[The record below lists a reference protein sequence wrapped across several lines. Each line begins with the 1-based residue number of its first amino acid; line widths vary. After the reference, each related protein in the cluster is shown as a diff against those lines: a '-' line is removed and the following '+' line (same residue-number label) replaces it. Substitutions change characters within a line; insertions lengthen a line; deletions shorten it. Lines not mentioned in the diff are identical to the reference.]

1 MDISTLKEYI
11 NINRRRL
18 SPTAADCSDPS
29 VYKGFAD
36 TVHEIKELHGQVT
49 RFYSETKN
57 GGQKSFR
64 FGDISVCSFLLM
76 SSPMLLAAPKIGE
89 QIFGDQ
95 GGAAIGYFL
104 TLAILI
110 ARIFLQGFVS
120 HFRVA
125 SVGHFLRIALLAI
138 CGYLHIFKQ
147 ATFFGTTGIWAFVYI
162 IFGSLITLFIRS
174 FDIKRVKAHQ
184 AEFAEF
190 SKNVDKLD
198 ALSAGSVHMY
208 NKLADKADAVL
219 EGFIKKN
226 GLNITPTKRSVWFS
240 FAREPDGLLR
250 GNKATVDFKA
260 PFEEKREQKN
270 DKRDF
275 RDSTDEYGR
284 GFYKELYR
292 GLGIRGELQREGT
305 LEYDKLVT
313 VQTYINS
320 QEFGWATVSGQEAR
334 KLLDEGKL
342 YPYYGM
348 EIPEF
353 LPELRYLLFRHY
365 YDITVETVTDTTEVK
380 SVPVHSKAQ
389 DEFLRKTSINETL
402 HHYDEA
408 RKSDDFYI
416 KQKVEKY
423 EEEKAAVYK
432 SLCDYEEQTFNHHDK
447 KKENK
452 KAKEIGGLLVFAPDG
467 ELVGVYA
474 GDTEQSLDFVSKEI
488 KKYTAF
494 APNIYSQPFGYTQT
508 QVMRRTYLS

>member
-18 SPTAADCSDPS
+18 SPNEADCSDPS

-36 TVHEIKELHGQVT
+36 TVYEIKELHGQVT
-49 RFYSETKN
+49 RFYSETKK
-57 GGQKSFR
+57 GGQESFR
-64 FGDISVCSFLLM
+64 FGDVSVCSFLLM

-110 ARIFLQGFVS
+110 VRIFLQGFVS

-125 SVGHFLRIALLAI
+125 SVGQLLRIALLVV

-147 ATFFGTTGIWAFVYI
+147 ATFFGTTGIWVFVYI

-174 FDIKRVKAHQ
+174 FDIKRVKVHQ

-190 SKNVDKLD
+190 SKKVDKLE

-208 NKLADKADAVL
+208 NKLADKAEAVL
-219 EGFIKKN
+219 EGFIKNK

-240 FAREPDGLLR
+240 FERDPDNLMW
-250 GNKATVDFKA
+250 GNKATVAFKA
-260 PFEEKREQKN
+260 PFEEKREQKLSH
-270 DKRDF
+270 RDF
-275 RDSTDEYGR
+275 RDSTDEHGR
-284 GFYKELYR
+284 GFYKEIYR
-292 GLGIRGELQREGT
+292 GTVIRGELQRAGT
-305 LEYDKLVT
+305 LEEDELVT
-313 VQTYINS
+313 VQIYINS
-320 QEFGWATVSGQEAR
+320 QEFGWADISGQEAK
-334 KLLDEGKL
+334 KLLDEGKI

-353 LPELRYLLFRHY
+353 LPQLRYCFFRHY
-365 YDITVETVTDTTEVK
+365 YDITIVTDTDTTGVE

-389 DEFLRKTSINETL
+389 DEFLRKTNINETL
-402 HHYDEA
+402 YHYDEA
-408 RKSDDFYI
+408 RKSDDLYT
-416 KQKVEKY
+416 KQRVEKY
-423 EEEKAAVYK
+423 EEEKAAVYR
-432 SLCDYEEQTFNHHDK
+432 SLCDYEEKTFHHHNK
-447 KKENK
+447 KSENQ

-494 APNIYSQPFGYTQT
+494 VPNIYSQPFGYTQM
-508 QVMRRTYLS
+508 QAMRRTYLS